1 MKTWNLETLCRVD
14 NRSIIFFGLTLI
26 LCLILAVAGP
36 INAQKKNTSQTT
48 ATQYRVTNL
57 LGQTIMNEQG
67 QKIGQVTEVLVS
79 TDQENVQV
87 ILSVGGFLGLGD
99 KLISVPLP
107 ELMHKEG
114 RFVCELCKKE
124 IQEKPEITFPEGG
137 RGPSPTY

>member
-1 MKTWNLETLCRVD
+1 MKPWNLETLRCINKRF
-14 NRSIIFFGLTLI
+14 IIFFGLPLI
-26 LCLILAVAGP
+26 LCLILAGP
-36 INAQKKNTSQTT
+36 INAQQNNS
-48 ATQYRVTNL
+48 TQGNAIQYKVTNL
-57 LGQTIMNEQG
+57 LGQTIINEQG
-67 QKIGQVTEVLVS
+67 QEIGQVTEVLVS